1 MLVLEF
7 NLVLYVI
14 WFIFYIVMF
23 CCYNNCLKDYCV
35 FEGVLDIDVLFYS
48 INFITVRDRF
58 MDYRSYLL

>member
-1 MLVLEF
+1 
-7 NLVLYVI
+7 
-14 WFIFYIVMF
+14 MF

-35 FEGVLDIDVLFYS
+35 FEGVSDIDVLFYS